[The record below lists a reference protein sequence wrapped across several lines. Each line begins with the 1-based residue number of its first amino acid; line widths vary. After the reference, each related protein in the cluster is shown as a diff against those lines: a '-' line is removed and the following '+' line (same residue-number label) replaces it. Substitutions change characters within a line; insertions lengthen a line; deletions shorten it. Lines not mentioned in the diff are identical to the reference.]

1 MIDHQNW
8 TTRYGGGQDQTIDEL
23 LLPGYEKDQAR
34 ESVMADR
41 CAATGFRNHH
51 LLDVQKWYTPKK
63 PTWHFKIPM
72 FNRKYIIQLVDFP
85 LSCYLF
91 FLAGGVVVNEQQ
103 SHRNVNK
110 KDQEIDFCKDEIAGV
125 LHVT

>member
-1 MIDHQNW
+1 M
-8 TTRYGGGQDQTIDEL
+8 
-23 LLPGYEKDQAR
+23 
-34 ESVMADR
+34 
-41 CAATGFRNHH
+41 
-51 LLDVQKWYTPKK
+51 
-63 PTWHFKIPM
+63 FK
-72 FNRKYIIQLVDFP
+72 RKYIIQLVDFP
-85 LSCYLF
+85 LSCYLY